1 MCFTALFDGLG
12 AGWRWMRWKVVKI
25 FQEIELRAWRELTER
40 RASAKSAPR
49 LLFVRTCPLGPVLW
63 ESQAGGQ

>member
-25 FQEIELRAWRELTER
+25 FQEIELRAWRDLTET
-40 RASAKSAPR
+40 R
-49 LLFVRTCPLGPVLW
+49 LVSSQRQDFSSCQDICCALG
-63 ESQAGGQ
+63 ESGR